1 MECLL
6 KNKNTGIVLVVAAAV
21 LWSTAGAF
29 VKLIDMEA
37 LTLSA
42 TRSVFAA
49 LVLLP
54 FLRPRKVGWNR
65 YLPVLFVLYALTCG
79 SFLMGLRYTNA
90 TNAVALHFTS
100 PLWIYAWSLVRGRKI
115 RRQELLP
122 MLCIVCGIIICI
134 IEPKEGTS
142 RLGNITALFS
152 GITFAAFAIC
162 LPQNRSQNNV
172 GVICLSNIF
181 AALFLYGCAIIFTNV
196 NIGAEF
202 AAVNQIGWFAIV
214 ALGALQLAVA
224 YCLFAFGVNK
234 IGPQKA
240 TVIGLLEMVLNPI
253 WVLIFAG
260 ETPSPFGIACWI
272 IILAGLILDTLYN
285 KEIIEQNAVAK
296 T

>member
-54 FLRPRKVGWNR
+54 FLRPRQVGWNR
-65 YLPVLFVLYALTCG
+65 YLPVIFILYALTCG

-100 PLWIYAWSLVRGRKI
+100 PLWIYAWSLAQGRKI

-122 MLCIVCGIIICI
+122 MLCIICGIIICI
-134 IEPKEGTS
+134 MEPKAGTS
-142 RLGNITALFS
+142 RLGNMTALFS

-162 LPQNRSQNNV
+162 LPKNGSQNNV
-172 GVICLSNIF
+172 GVICLANIF
-181 AALFLYGCAIIFTNV
+181 AAFFLYACAVVFTPV
-196 NIGAEF
+196 NIIAEF
-202 AAVNQIGWFAIV
+202 AAVSTPGWFAII
-214 ALGALQLAVA
+214 AL
-224 YCLFAFGVNK
+224 
-234 IGPQKA
+234 
-240 TVIGLLEMVLNPI
+240 
-253 WVLIFAG
+253 
-260 ETPSPFGIACWI
+260 
-272 IILAGLILDTLYN
+272 
-285 KEIIEQNAVAK
+285 
-296 T
+296 